1 MRPHQWPKNAL
12 VFIPIILAHQ
22 VTNET
27 RLLSG
32 VLAFAALSL
41 ASSAA
46 YIVNDLLDI
55 QSDVLHPRKKL
66 RPFAAGSLSKGVGLF
81 CAFLCLVTSIA
92 ISLVSLPTAF
102 LGFVLGYVAL
112 ALGYSVAFKKLIVAD
127 VMVLSA
133 LYGLRILA
141 GGAATEI
148 VVSPWLLAF
157 SAFLFLSLA
166 FVKRFAELK
175 FRVSIGAERLP
186 GRGYQSGDLALIQIS
201 GLSSALMS
209 VVVFFI
215 YIAGSDIVRGYY
227 PQPLFLWLIGPI
239 LIYWLTRIWFLAE
252 RGVVDDDPVVF
263 ALKDVTSWILGI
275 TAMLLVLLASTG

>member
-1 MRPHQWPKNAL
+1 MRPHQWPKNIL
-12 VFIPIILAHQ
+12 VFVPIILAHQ
-22 VTNET
+22 LTDET
-27 RLLSG
+27 KLLSG
-32 VLAFAALSL
+32 LLAFVAMSL

-55 QSDVLHPRKKL
+55 RSDLHHPAKKL
-66 RPFAAGSLSKGVGLF
+66 RPLASGSLSKGEGLS
-81 CAFLCLVTSIA
+81 CAFVCLAGSVA
-92 ISLVSLPTAF
+92 ISLFSLPLIF
-102 LGFVLGYVAL
+102 LGFVVGYLVL

-175 FRVSIGAERLP
+175 IRASIGAKGLP
-186 GRGYQSGDLALIQIS
+186 GRGYRASDLALIQMS

-215 YIAGSDIVRGYY
+215 YIAGSDIVKGYY

-239 LIYWLTRIWFLAE
+239 LIYWLTRI
-252 RGVVDDDPVVF
+252 
-263 ALKDVTSWILGI
+263 
-275 TAMLLVLLASTG
+275 